1 MVGLEGVRM
10 TAEMIEAR
18 VSEMDN
24 DIKEIKAD
32 IKEMPDKI
40 SAKINENIDIKI
52 RLAITETEKKY
63 QGKFISLLL
72 AVLAEGAGLIFS
84 FFKG

>member
-1 MVGLEGVRM
+1 M
-10 TAEMIEAR
+10 TTEMIEAS

-32 IKEMPDKI
+32 IKEMPEKI

>member
-1 MVGLEGVRM
+1 M
-10 TAEMIEAR
+10 TTEMMEAK

-32 IKEMPDKI
+32 IKEMPEKI

-72 AVLAEGAGLIFS
+72 AVIAEGAGLIIS
-84 FFKG
+84 FFK

>member
-1 MVGLEGVRM
+1 M
-10 TAEMIEAR
+10 TTEMMEAR

-32 IKEMPDKI
+32 IKEMPEKI

-72 AVLAEGAGLIFS
+72 AVIAEGAGLIIS

>member
-1 MVGLEGVRM
+1 M
-10 TAEMIEAR
+10 TAEMIEAK
-18 VSEMDN
+18 VSEMEN

-32 IKEMPDKI
+32 IKDMPEKI

-72 AVLAEGAGLIFS
+72 AVIAEGAGLIIS
-84 FFKG
+84 FFK

>member
-1 MVGLEGVRM
+1 M

>member
-1 MVGLEGVRM
+1 M
-10 TAEMIEAR
+10 TTEMIEAR